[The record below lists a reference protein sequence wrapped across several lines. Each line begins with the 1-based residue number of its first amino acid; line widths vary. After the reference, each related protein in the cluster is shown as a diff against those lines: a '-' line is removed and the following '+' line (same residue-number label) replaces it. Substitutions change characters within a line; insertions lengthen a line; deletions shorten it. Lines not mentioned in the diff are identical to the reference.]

1 VAELPHYRI
10 LPDRKQTAS
19 SSNLWQSSEAGGPF
33 LFLQAM
39 LRTSTISTYL
49 RGDWYRDWGSV
60 EQYYPLVPLDQA
72 PYAAVEQGVITVHG
86 WSRQG
91 PIRALP

>member
-1 VAELPHYRI
+1 
-10 LPDRKQTAS
+10 
-19 SSNLWQSSEAGGPF
+19 
-33 LFLQAM
+33 
-39 LRTSTISTYL
+39 
-49 RGDWYRDWGSV
+49 
-60 EQYYPLVPLDQA
+60 VPLDQA